1 MGYITPMS
9 RRPELCSRVLLPLVL
24 AAPLALP
31 AHAQK
36 GTEDQDIADKQA
48 QQEAAQGGSP
58 EAAKAAQAEK
68 DAQAGREAQARQAAA
83 ANARQNQPAQNP
95 AQNQG
100 NAGQNGRQGNAQGNP
115 ATQRPPPTIT
125 LPSGATTTNNG
136 AVQGGN
142 PGAGASSSGGSV
154 QGSIPKIQESGDYYI
169 LNLDEEGETIDL
181 LWLTKMCQVATGKN
195 FNFDDQTVKPQLTAA
210 KVRMFGEK
218 KIPKA
223 EFYEFYQILM
233 FIHGFTITK
242 VGPDHLAVYLI
253 QSASP
258 TQTAKNVIKD
268 DATYVLP
275 DELDRYADQVAT
287 QIMTVLH
294 LPNTDVRTLGS
305 SLRGLNPGSE
315 QGIMP
320 VANTQSVVL
329 RGLAPTVVATARILK
344 LVDELAGNDTG
355 ITPTFEVI
363 RLEWAAAEDLS
374 DILEQLLE
382 ARKRE
387 AQTQRQANPQ
397 GATGQINSGGGESK
411 ILTYSR
417 TNSLLVMALPE
428 DMAAIKE
435 LVARLDVEVVEPE
448 RTYHVYA
455 LEHVQAKDLS
465 EVLEDFIQGASRVQT
480 GAQGGGNRA
489 GAAPAAQGMTSRDS
503 EVVVVPDEVTNSL
516 LIAASRRRYEEV
528 LELVQRLDRRQEQV
542 LIETALIELSGS
554 DTLDIGVELGGADL
568 PGSGTG
574 SFGLTSF
581 GLSTFS
587 DSDGDGVFDQ
597 RIPNDTAKGIT
608 AGLLDGNS
616 FNLPAMIVALKGR
629 TDTNVLNIPSVLVT
643 NNGSAT
649 VKTLD
654 EQPTTQITATGVG
667 GQTQQ
672 NFNDYQKAGITMEI
686 SPSISASGYLRL
698 QVSLEVATFQ
708 GQASGAIPPPRITRT
723 INTQVNVPNGDTM
736 VVGGIIVDNKVRQR
750 SMVPWLGD
758 IPLLGAL
765 FRRDT
770 DTDNRTTLYF
780 FVTPHILR
788 DANFADLSEMSYKI
802 KLAAAER
809 IEAERVRMVDPS
821 FGKNEGA
828 VDLGS
833 FDVPLFRSPKAGE
846 TTPDMVGADPVQRT
860 KEAAK
865 PGETEPQQPNPSQ
878 PNQDPKQ

>member
-9 RRPELCSRVLLPLVL
+9 RRPERCSRVLLPLVL
-24 AAPLALP
+24 AAPLALS
-31 AHAQK
+31 AHAQQ
-36 GTEDQDIADKQA
+36 GSTEDQDIADKKA
-48 QQEAAQGGSP
+48 QQEAAQNGQDA
-58 EAAKAAQAEK
+58 EAAKAAQAER
-68 DAQAGREAQARQAAA
+68 DAQAGRDAQARQAAA
-83 ANARQNQPAQNP
+83 AAARQNQG
-95 AQNQG
+95 QNQG
-100 NAGQNGRQGNAQGNP
+100 QPAGQNQPQNPGNRAGNAQGNP
-115 ATQRPPPTIT
+115 APQRPPPTIT
-125 LPSGATTTNNG
+125 LPSGATSANGTT
-136 AVQGGN
+136 QGGAN
-142 PGAGASSSGGSV
+142 PAASTSGGSSV
-154 QGSIPKIQESGDYYI
+154 QGSIPKIQESGDFYI
-169 LNLDEEGETIDL
+169 LNLDEEGDSIDL

-195 FNFDDQTVKPQLTAA
+195 FNFDDQVVKPALTNA

-218 KIPKA
+218 KIPKS

-253 QSASP
+253 QSANP
-258 TQTAKNVIKD
+258 QQAAKNPIKD
-268 DATYVLP
+268 DAIYVLP
-275 DELDRYADQVAT
+275 DELDRYVDQVAT
-287 QIMTVLH
+287 QILTVLH

-305 SLRGLNPGSE
+305 SLRGLNPGTE

-329 RGLAPTVVATARILK
+329 RGLAPSVVATARILK

-355 ITPTFEVI
+355 ITPMFEVI
-363 RLEWAAAEDLS
+363 KLEWAAAEDLS

-397 GATGQINSGGGESK
+397 GATGQINNGGGESK

-480 GAQGGGNRA
+480 GGQGGNRA
-489 GAAPAAQGMTSRDS
+489 GAAPAAQGMTSRDN
-503 EVVVVPDEVTNSL
+503 EVVVVPDETTNSL

-528 LELVQRLDRRQEQV
+528 LELIQRLDRRQEQV

-597 RIPNDTAKGIT
+597 RIPNDTARGIT
-608 AGLLDGNS
+608 AGLLDGNN

-821 FGKNEGA
+821 FGKSDGA
-828 VDLGS
+828 VDLGG

-846 TTPDMVGADPVQRT
+846 TTPDMVGADPVERT
-860 KEAAK
+860 K
-865 PGETEPQQPNPSQ
+865 TEPPPAPTEPTQPT
-878 PNQDPKQ
+878 QDPRQ

>member
-1 MGYITPMS
+1 MGYLAPMS
-9 RRPELCSRVLLPLVL
+9 CRPVLLPLCL
-24 AAPLALP
+24 AAALATP
-31 AHAQK
+31 AFAQ
-36 GTEDQDIADKQA
+36 TEEDAVKQDIAEKQA
-48 QQEAAQGGSP
+48 KAQAEKAA
-58 EAAKAAQAEK
+58 EAAKARNQAAVDGFPRGGQPPLQPPVAPVGQPAAQAN
-68 DAQAGREAQARQAAA
+68 APAGAGGNAAGSPPA
-83 ANARQNQPAQNP
+83 NQPAQGNRGAGAAAPANANP
-95 AQNQG
+95 RGQNPRGG
-100 NAGQNGRQGNAQGNP
+100 NAGAAPAGGSTASTASSGSAQG
-115 ATQRPPPTIT
+115 
-125 LPSGATTTNNG
+125 
-136 AVQGGN
+136 
-142 PGAGASSSGGSV
+142 SV
-154 QGSIPKIQESGDYYI
+154 PKIQESGDFYI
-169 LNLDEEGETIDL
+169 LNLDEEGESLDL

-195 FNFDDQTVKPQLTAA
+195 FNFDQKVVQPALLDA

-218 KIPKA
+218 RIPKS

-253 QSASP
+253 QSSSP
-258 TQTAKNVIKD
+258 AQAAAGKAVLKD
-268 DATYVLP
+268 EAIYILP
-275 DELDRYADQVAT
+275 DELDKYADQVAT

-305 SLRGLNPGSE
+305 SLRGIVGGQGSE
-315 QGIMP
+315 QTIMP

-329 RGLAPTVVATARILK
+329 RGFAPQVVSIARILR
-344 LVDELAGNDTG
+344 LVDDLAGQDTG
-355 ITPTFEVI
+355 VTPQFDVI
-363 RLEWAAAEDLS
+363 NLEFAAAEDLS

-397 GATGQINSGGGESK
+397 GATGQISGGGGESK
-411 ILTYSR
+411 ILTYPR

-455 LEHVQAKDLS
+455 LDHVKAEDLA
-465 EVLEDFIQGASRVQT
+465 EVLEDFIEGASRVT
-480 GAQGGGNRA
+480 AGGAPGRGGAQ
-489 GAAPAAQGMTSRDS
+489 PAAQGLSSRDN
-503 EVVVVPDEVTNSL
+503 EVIVVADETTNSL

-528 LELVQRLDRRQEQV
+528 VELIQRLDRRQEQV

-554 DTLDIGVELGGADL
+554 ETLDLGIELGGADL
-568 PGSGTG
+568 PGSGSG

-581 GLSTFS
+581 GLSSFE

-597 RIPNDTAKGIT
+597 RIPNTAQGIT
-608 AGLLDGNS
+608 AGLLDGDA
-616 FNLPAMIVALKGR
+616 FNLPALIVALQGR

-672 NFNDYQKAGITMEI
+672 NFNDYQKAGITMDI

-698 QVSLEVATFQ
+698 NVALEVATFQ
-708 GQASGAIPPPRITRT
+708 GQASGAIPPPRLTRT

-736 VVGGIIVDNKVRQR
+736 VVGGIIVDNKVRTR
-750 SMVPWLGD
+750 SMIPWLGD

-765 FRRDT
+765 FRRDS
-770 DTDNRTTLYF
+770 DSDNRTTLYF

-788 DANFADLSEMSYKI
+788 DPNFSDLAEMSYKK
-802 KLAAAER
+802 KLLAAER
-809 IEAERVRMVDPS
+809 IEADRVRIIDPN
-821 FGKNEGA
+821 FGKAEGA

-833 FDVPLFRSPKAGE
+833 FDVPLFRSPGAGE
-846 TTPDMVGADPVQRT
+846 TTPDMIGADPAKKLEPAAGGNT
-860 KEAAK
+860 K
-865 PGETEPQQPNPSQ
+865 
-878 PNQDPKQ
+878 DPK

>member
-1 MGYITPMS
+1 M
-9 RRPELCSRVLLPLVL
+9 
-24 AAPLALP
+24 AFP
-31 AHAQK
+31 AFGQDK
-36 GTEDQDIADKQA
+36 NSEDQDIADKKA
-48 QQEAAQGGSP
+48 QLEAAQGGTP
-58 EAAKAAQAEK
+58 EQVKAAGAEQ
-68 DAQAGREAQARQAAA
+68 DAQAARDAQARQAAA
-83 ANARQNQPAQNP
+83 ASARQNQPQNP
-95 AQNQG
+95 NNRPA
-100 NAGQNGRQGNAQGNP
+100 NP
-115 ATQRPPPTIT
+115 APQRPPATIT
-125 LPSGATTTNNG
+125 LPNGATSANNG
-136 AVQGGN
+136 ATQGGATAPN
-142 PGAGASSSGGSV
+142 AGGGAV
-154 QGSIPKIQESGDYYI
+154 QGSIPKIQESGDFYI
-169 LNLDEEGETIDL
+169 LNLDEEGDSIDL

-195 FNFDDQTVKPQLTAA
+195 FNFDDQVVKPALTNA

-218 KIPKA
+218 RIPKS

-253 QSASP
+253 QSSNP
-258 TQTAKNVIKD
+258 QQTAKNVIKD
-268 DATYVLP
+268 DAVYILP

-329 RGLAPTVVATARILK
+329 RGLAPSVVATARILK

-363 RLEWAAAEDLS
+363 KLEWAAAEDLS

-397 GATGQINSGGGESK
+397 GATGQIATGGGESK

-455 LEHVQAKDLS
+455 LEHVQANDLS

-480 GAQGGGNRA
+480 GGQGGANRA
-489 GAAPAAQGMTSRDS
+489 GAAPAAQGMTSRDN
-503 EVVVVPDEVTNSL
+503 EVVVVPDETTNSL

-528 LELVQRLDRRQEQV
+528 LELIQRLDRRQEQV

-574 SFGLTSF
+574 SFGITSF

-597 RIPNDTAKGIT
+597 RIPNDTARGIT
-608 AGLLDGNS
+608 AGFLDGNA

-708 GQASGAIPPPRITRT
+708 GQPSGAIPPPRITRT

-765 FRRDT
+765 FRRDQ
-770 DTDNRTTLYF
+770 DSDNRTTLYF

-788 DANFADLSEMSYKI
+788 DANFADLSEMSYKV
-802 KLAAAER
+802 KLNAAEN
-809 IEAERVRMVDPS
+809 IEADRVRMVDPN
-821 FGKNEGA
+821 FGRNKGA
-828 VDLGS
+828 VDLEG
-833 FDVPLFRSPKAGE
+833 FDVPMFRSPKAGE
-846 TTPDMVGADPVQRT
+846 TTPDMVGTDPVQRT
-860 KEAAK
+860 KTEAPPA
-865 PGETEPQQPNPSQ
+865 PVEPTQPT
-878 PNQDPKQ
+878 QDPKQ